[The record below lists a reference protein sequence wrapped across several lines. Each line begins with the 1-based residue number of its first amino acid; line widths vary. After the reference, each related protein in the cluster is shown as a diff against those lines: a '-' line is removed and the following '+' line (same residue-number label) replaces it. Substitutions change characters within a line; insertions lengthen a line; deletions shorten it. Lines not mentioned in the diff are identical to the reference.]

1 MLCVQLFFFQKPFEN
16 TYMPSQKSHDNFLMG
31 VVTVN
36 HMNYRG
42 SKWLQPLN
50 VTRLHQK
57 EPWYEARVWDQEST
71 SPNRVGADMEVN
83 SKFKW
88 LLYPSTYLKKNYVVC
103 FIVACF
109 NLVWR
114 RKQFRYALLSAWT

>member
-1 MLCVQLFFFQKPFEN
+1 MLCVQLFFFKNHLKTHTCPRKN
-16 TYMPSQKSHDNFLMG
+16 HMIIFLMG

-103 FIVACF
+103 CIVACF